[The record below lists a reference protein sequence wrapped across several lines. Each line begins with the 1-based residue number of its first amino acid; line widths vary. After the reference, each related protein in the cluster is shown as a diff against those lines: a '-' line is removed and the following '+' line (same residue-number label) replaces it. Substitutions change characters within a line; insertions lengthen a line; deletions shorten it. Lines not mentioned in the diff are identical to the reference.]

1 MRLKFRQGLLVW
13 EKVSQQHQYENEYW
27 IPQTAIFLHR
37 ADPVSQILGKF
48 HRVSMLVVYDHPKS
62 APNSLEQIFG

>member
-1 MRLKFRQGLLVW
+1 MRLKFRQGLLVL
-13 EKVSQQHQYENEYW
+13 EKMSQQHQYENEYW
-27 IPQTAIFLHR
+27 IPQIAIFLHR
-37 ADPVSQILGKF
+37 GDPVSQIKF